1 MFSEEVLKIAR
12 ANAAAGNKQTTY
24 ILADLED
31 NDERGTWVRPQLRH
45 IPPGTMNY
53 LSDNDLD
60 DSDDGDDD
68 QEEGDYNDA
77 ATADPR
83 PPNQSGH
90 RFKQFDRFLFKAGYF
105 RCAPGG
111 LGALSNA
118 MHDRQGAITEL

>member
-1 MFSEEVLKIAR
+1 
-12 ANAAAGNKQTTY
+12 
-24 ILADLED
+24 
-31 NDERGTWVRPQLRH
+31 
-45 IPPGTMNY
+45 MNY
-53 LSDNDLD
+53 LSDGDLD
-60 DSDDGDDD
+60 DSDDDDD
-68 QEEGDYNDA
+68 DEEEGDYNDA

-90 RFKQFDRFLFKAGYF
+90 RFKPFDRLLFKAGYF